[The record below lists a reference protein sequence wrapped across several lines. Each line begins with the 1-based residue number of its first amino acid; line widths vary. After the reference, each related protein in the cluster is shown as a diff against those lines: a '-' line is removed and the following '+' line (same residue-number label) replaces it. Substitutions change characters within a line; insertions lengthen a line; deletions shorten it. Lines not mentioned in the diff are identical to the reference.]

1 MKTNLFSKDRIKLYS
16 KNAIKNS
23 SFSLVVLLLVFTV
36 QQSFAQNSMV
46 GDGFGGNA
54 GYTPTNYGVG
64 SYTGYANCN
73 GTLKGWGSNN
83 FNQLGNG
90 GTGGTVSP
98 VDILTN
104 VKYFSAGYN
113 VGAIK
118 NDNSLWVWGGGCC
131 TVRTENFGT
140 VPRQIDT
147 NVKFVSAGNSHLTYC
162 KNDGTAWVAG
172 DDGAYCLYCPSI
184 ATPHQVIGIS
194 NCVRTAVSYYNESA
208 VSIFL
213 LNDGTVKFLHGSTA
227 LQVIPITNVVDI
239 KGSFDLLFL
248 LKSDGS
254 VWQFDAIHGNVLSQK
269 VFPSGVSIKAI
280 STCNDGYACFALS
293 TSGDVYSW
301 IFGDEFF
308 VNTGGVYSSDPEFVT
323 SNVKDIMVGETFSYI
338 VKNDGT
344 LWASGSSREWGATI
358 ASIWMNLPNNVVAPF
373 TQINPYVAPM
383 NLCAIVSGC
392 NAGTTAPILSGTA
405 INSSCSSTTVNLNT
419 LVTSSTPSGA
429 ALVWFTNNAH
439 SGTAYATPTAATAG
453 TYYAFYYDSTNS
465 CYSPA
470 TVAVTVT
477 IISPPS
483 VPTVASTTQ
492 PTCSV
497 STGTIVFTTQSGV
510 EYSVDNGG
518 TYQTSPTF
526 SGLTV
531 GTYTL
536 RVRSTTDISCS
547 TVAASPVT
555 ITAATTT
562 TTPNL
567 MVSGALCN
575 GTTYTVNYSSNGVVT
590 SSAGTV
596 TSTAITGIPV
606 GTNALITAT
615 TTNGCASTT
624 TTVTSPASC
633 TTPPVGCITPTLN
646 VGSGV
651 CSGTGTYSVSVSA
664 SSGATIT
671 STAGT
676 VFGYL
681 VTGIP
686 LATEVT
692 ITATS
697 GTCTNSVTVSSPTNC
712 TTPCA
717 TAAVSYSLSSCLGTT
732 YTVFIGNPN
741 SATITATAGTV
752 SATAI
757 TNIPIGTNVTL
768 TATAT
773 GCTSEIVTLNS
784 PASCV
789 IDAITETTDAINGTI
804 GGTTSSLTT
813 NDTLNGIP
821 VVIGTSPGN
830 VTLTAVSFPIGL
842 TLNTATGQVTV
853 AANTPAGT
861 YPLVYSICDVN
872 NIGVCDTVT
881 SYIVVVIADFTPT
894 IDIDNVVFLSA
905 GVTRD
910 FVVNISNI
918 ESGLS
923 VGQVVFKIFKQ
934 SAFTITYSPT
944 TTSSNVSGGISVNNN
959 DWLFTENASFITITL
974 KQNVIINPSTISSVG
989 FAISRN
995 SNIPTQTSQPIT
1007 VTIVNGSGGDSLGV
1021 NNTYNVVIKA
1031 Q

>member
-1 MKTNLFSKDRIKLYS
+1 
-16 KNAIKNS
+16 
-23 SFSLVVLLLVFTV
+23 
-36 QQSFAQNSMV
+36 
-46 GDGFGGNA
+46 
-54 GYTPTNYGVG
+54 
-64 SYTGYANCN
+64 
-73 GTLKGWGSNN
+73 
-83 FNQLGNG
+83 
-90 GTGGTVSP
+90 
-98 VDILTN
+98 
-104 VKYFSAGYN
+104 
-113 VGAIK
+113 
-118 NDNSLWVWGGGCC
+118 
-131 TVRTENFGT
+131 
-140 VPRQIDT
+140 
-147 NVKFVSAGNSHLTYC
+147 
-162 KNDGTAWVAG
+162 
-172 DDGAYCLYCPSI
+172 
-184 ATPHQVIGIS
+184 
-194 NCVRTAVSYYNESA
+194 
-208 VSIFL
+208 
-213 LNDGTVKFLHGSTA
+213 
-227 LQVIPITNVVDI
+227 
-239 KGSFDLLFL
+239 
-248 LKSDGS
+248 
-254 VWQFDAIHGNVLSQK
+254 
-269 VFPSGVSIKAI
+269 
-280 STCNDGYACFALS
+280 
-293 TSGDVYSW
+293 
-301 IFGDEFF
+301 
-308 VNTGGVYSSDPEFVT
+308 
-323 SNVKDIMVGETFSYI
+323 
-338 VKNDGT
+338 
-344 LWASGSSREWGATI
+344 
-358 ASIWMNLPNNVVAPF
+358 
-373 TQINPYVAPM
+373 
-383 NLCAIVSGC
+383 
-392 NAGTTAPILSGTA
+392 
-405 INSSCSSTTVNLNT
+405 
-419 LVTSSTPSGA
+419 
-429 ALVWFTNNAH
+429 
-439 SGTAYATPTAATAG
+439 
-453 TYYAFYYDSTNS
+453 
-465 CYSPA
+465 
-470 TVAVTVT
+470 
-477 IISPPS
+477 
-483 VPTVASTTQ
+483 
-492 PTCSV
+492 
-497 STGTIVFTTQSGV
+497 VFTTQSGV
-510 EYSVDNGG
+510 EYSVDNGV
-518 TYQTSPTF
+518 TYQTSPIF

-531 GTYTL
+531 GTYIL
-536 RVRSTTDISCS
+536 KVRNTNDITCS
-547 TVAASPVT
+547 AVAASPIT
-555 ITAATTT
+555 ITAVPTT

-717 TAAVSYSLSSCLGTT
+717 TTAVSYGLSGCLGTT

-804 GGTTSSLTT
+804 GGTTPSLTT

-861 YPLVYSICDVN
+861 YPVVYSICDVN